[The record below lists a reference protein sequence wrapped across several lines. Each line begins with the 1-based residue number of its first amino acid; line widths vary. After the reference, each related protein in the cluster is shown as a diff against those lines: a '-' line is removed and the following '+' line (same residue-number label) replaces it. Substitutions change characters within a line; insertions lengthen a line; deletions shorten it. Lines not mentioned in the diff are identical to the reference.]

1 MRAIAMRQVPKIE
14 SLSKQA
20 VSADFDTGDS
30 FRQFGQENRPVF
42 SQNTVD
48 GTHQIALLRVLLI
61 VKRIS
66 TGVIAEFF
74 VLPTPNSTTAIATAA
89 LCCFHKFKK

>member
-1 MRAIAMRQVPKIE
+1 
-14 SLSKQA
+14 
-20 VSADFDTGDS
+20 
-30 FRQFGQENRPVF
+30 
-42 SQNTVD
+42 VD

-61 VKRIS
+61 VVRIS

-74 VLPTPNSTTAIATAA
+74 VLPTPNSTVAIATAA